1 MEWPGRTI
9 IFVEV
14 GGRGDGNS
22 QKKSLQKQ
30 KSPNKL
36 FADMKKKEMQ
46 EDATGKNCLH
56 RQ

>member
-22 QKKSLQKQ
+22 QKNVCKS
-30 KSPNKL
+30 
-36 FADMKKKEMQ
+36 KKAQ
-46 EDATGKNCLH
+46 IINCL
-56 RQ
+56 QT